1 MVSKKK
7 ELEIDEGT
15 LMQTMLGD
23 APALQN
29 GERPLAPS
37 SAMDSPNSPETKQD
51 EAEPE
56 PKHPRRGPY
65 RPRKPKEDSLYREMF
80 LVNDGGRA
88 RVSAYI
94 NRDVHE
100 KFKRLLSII
109 APEITISSFI
119 NNILNQHLEQYR
131 HEISEMYK
139 NEFDKPF

>member
-1 MVSKKK
+1 MASSKK
-7 ELEIDEGT
+7 EPEIDEGE
-15 LMQTMLGD
+15 LMQTMYND
-23 APALQN
+23 APALRK
-29 GERPLAPS
+29 GERPPAPS
-37 SAMDSPNSPETKQD
+37 SVIGSSEPAEVEQD
-51 EAEPE
+51 DPEPE
-56 PKHPRRGPY
+56 PKHPKRGPY
-65 RPRKPKEDSLYREMF
+65 RSRKSKEDSLYRDMF

-131 HEISEMYK
+131 DEISEMYK